1 MNDLSVF
8 MITFELFHYKF
19 VLMTMILSILS
30 CVLGLEMSR
39 RMKGNPSIKLLAG
52 GAFLMAVTFWL
63 THFFISYSIDL
74 NFSTTNFPLYSFTNF
89 IFCFIGSLV
98 ALKMTQFRLINGRFF
113 ILGSLVIAISILGA
127 DTLGFLVL
135 FYDSLDLKPMFIFM
149 AFILI
154 LGTSFSIFRF
164 LNQFTNED
172 NYQLL
177 NKWKY
182 IGCVAAG
189 TALSGIPYIVI
200 VSILELE
207 EKSAFSPEMMFPFIY
222 VMLANVL
229 LTLVPDIFGDKILVK
244 NIESYRSM
252 FNHNPDA
259 VFSVDLKGQIL
270 NVNKE
275 AERLTGI
282 KTDKLIGAVIQ
293 DFFPG
298 DRGEKIRNYL
308 SDVSKGNVTHID
320 AQISLRDGLKKD
332 VRITA
337 VKTVVENNIV
347 GAYGIVK
354 DITDVKRAENQV
366 RFMAYHDELTSL
378 PNRRMIKKVMSETA
392 DKQTPFHIMLMD
404 FDRFKRINDTFGHAF
419 GDKLLIE
426 VGNKLREV
434 IGDKGTAA
442 RLGGDEY
449 LIITTEYTDS
459 LADDVIHAFRTP
471 LVIGGYEVL
480 LTASMG
486 VASFPQDT
494 RDIDE
499 LYKFADIAMYYSKE
513 NGANGY
519 SLYTKEMAD
528 KQIDK
533 LDIENDLAGA
543 IQNGDLMLYFQP
555 KYNTASGEMIGSEV
569 LLRWNHK
576 EKGFIPPAVFIPIAE
591 ESGLIVRLERF
602 VFTEV
607 CKLLAEWR
615 SQDKNMQRVSINVSL
630 ISILQEGFLA
640 FIMETLESHELEGSL
655 IELEITERIVMENE
669 EEVNCTLQ
677 RLREY
682 GLVISIDDFGTGY
695 SSLSYLDKLHVDI
708 LKIDRSFINNIQN
721 SKEVVTAIIFLAKS
735 LNLKVI
741 AEGVETNDQVELLR
755 LLGCEEAQGYYYS
768 PPVPVIQFEEE
779 HMDPAS
785 AKV

>member
-1 MNDLSVF
+1 MNDLPVF

-52 GAFLMAVTFWL
+52 GAFLLAVTFWL
-63 THFFISYSIDL
+63 THFFVSYSIDL
-74 NFSTTNFPLYSFTNF
+74 NFSTANYPLYSLTNF

-98 ALKMTQFRLINGRFF
+98 ALKMAQFRLINGRFF
-113 ILGSLVIAISILGA
+113 ILGSLIVALSILGA

-135 FYDSLDLKPMFIFM
+135 FYDSLQFKPMFIFM

-172 NYQLL
+172 NYKLL

-200 VSILELE
+200 VSILQLE

-259 VFSVDLKGQIL
+259 VFSVDLYGQIL

-275 AERLTGI
+275 AEMLTGM

-308 SDVSKGNVTHID
+308 SDVSKGNVSHID
-320 AQISLRDGLKKD
+320 AQISLRDGRKKD

-337 VKTVVENNIV
+337 VKTVVENSIV
-347 GAYGIVK
+347 GAFGIVK

-392 DKQTPFHIMLMD
+392 DKQTPYHIMLMD

-426 VGNKLREV
+426 VGSKLREV
-434 IGDKGTAA
+434 IGDRGTAA

-449 LIITTEYTDS
+449 LIITTVYTDS
-459 LADDVIHAFRTP
+459 LAEDVINAFRTP

-499 LYKFADIAMYYSKE
+499 LYKFADIAMYHSKE

-615 SQDKNMQRVSINVSL
+615 SQNKNMQRVSINVSL
-630 ISILQEGFLA
+630 ISLLQEGFLA
-640 FIMETLESHELEGSL
+640 FIIETLESHELEGNL
-655 IELEITERIVMENE
+655 IELEITERVVMENE

-677 RLREY
+677 KLREY

-708 LKIDRSFINNIQN
+708 LKIDRTFINNIQN

-779 HMDPAS
+779 HMDPAG